1 MKQNRVIPFPKVAI
15 IDWGIGGIS
24 FYRILK
30 AHYTTLP
37 VVYFSDSGTTP
48 YGKQSR
54 SQLRA
59 RLINI
64 IHYLNN
70 RGTEYLVVACN
81 AMSTILPHIEN
92 KNLPKNFRLTGVI
105 THTIKTLQ
113 SQQRLHRIGVVGGIR
128 TIRSGAYKKPFIRSK
143 QNIIQRI
150 AQPLSAIIE
159 NGKMKTV
166 EFDKTLD
173 RIVQPLKN
181 CDALVLACTHY
192 TAASEIFEK
201 KTPSVKIIDP
211 CESTFRFVN
220 QNWKLKYIQE
230 ERRSDIFLTTGDP
243 LKTRESIQTAFSINT
258 GVFQKISVNL

>member
-1 MKQNRVIPFPKVAI
+1 MKQNRDIRFPKVAI

-54 SQLRA
+54 SQLHS

-70 RGTEYLVVACN
+70 RGAEYLVVACN
-81 AMSTILPHIEN
+81 AMSTILPQIEN

-113 SQQRLHRIGVVGGIR
+113 SQQRLHRIGIVGGIR
-128 TIRSGAYKKPFIRSK
+128 TIRSRAYQKPFIYSNQK
-143 QNIIQRI
+143 IIQRI
-150 AQPLSAIIE
+150 AQPLSAMIE
-159 NGKMKTV
+159 SGKMRTIG
-166 EFDKTLD
+166 FDKTLD
-173 RIVQPLKN
+173 RIVQPLNK

-192 TAASEIFEK
+192 TAAFEIFEGK
-201 KTPSVKIIDP
+201 MPSVKIIDP
-211 CESTFRFVN
+211 CESTFRFVD
-220 QNWKLKYIQE
+220 QSWKLKYIQE
-230 ERRSDIFLTTGDP
+230 NRRADVFLTTGDP
-243 LKTRESIQTAFSINT
+243 KKTRESIQKAFSINT
-258 GVFQKISVNL
+258 GAFQKIPLNL